1 MRRGT
6 TFTRLDSVSDGFLR
20 RSAKGDSALLWL
32 RTRWD
37 RIVGEPLSRKVTPRT
52 LEGNRLTI
60 DLLDPLWRKP
70 VLATI
75 PELERKL
82 AAEMPQI
89 RPKVILREP
98 AES

>member
-6 TFTRLDSVSDGFLR
+6 TFTRLDSVADGFLR
-20 RSAKGDSALLWL
+20 RSARGDSALLWL

-37 RIVGEPLSRKVTPRT
+37 RIVGEPLSRKVIPRS
-52 LEGNRLTI
+52 LEGSRLTL